1 MLTLFCRCTV
11 IDVRDVARIYVKS
24 LNESKVVGNKNFVLD
39 AGKIKFDDAL
49 KIAEQEFPEAIES
62 GVLPLG
68 GHISSVYSVFD
79 TKETVETFGK
89 FYSYSEA
96 AKEVIGQYLELKAR
110 T

>member
-11 IDVRDVARIYVKS
+11 FDVRDVARIHVES

-49 KIAEQEFPEAIES
+49 EIAKKEFPEAIES